1 MTVDKVDLTFY
12 IKDEAEKCTSRFIAS
27 FLSTYEALVGH
38 QDPEV
43 SRTVKDTMNTAK
55 RILVSKLTGVEIE
68 SRYAGTSERQP
79 PPSEGSAS

>member
-1 MTVDKVDLTFY
+1 MDQVDLTFY

-27 FLSTYEALVGH
+27 FLSSYEALVGH

-55 RILVSKLTGVEIE
+55 RILVNKLTGLEIE
-68 SRYAGTSERQP
+68 SRYAGSSERTTP
-79 PPSEGSAS
+79 TAES